1 MVKVV
6 AKPDEESRTGA
17 GPNAVESLDDLAR
30 EGTQLQAGEAEQ
42 RQAVAVAH
50 EQSAERQQ
58 QVEQQAA
65 ANEIAALLGLVRDM
79 AAPLVED
86 AGYLKAGQTKAI
98 WTDVHL
104 QRTSVPLIVV
114 MERHGMELGD
124 LMEKAGPYVMLV
136 AGLALPGVAT
146 IKAVRENKAA
156 RQAEKTEPAP
166 DGQQQPA

>member
-6 AKPDEESRTGA
+6 AQPDPRTGA
-17 GPNAVESLDDLAR
+17 GPDAVESLDDLAR
-30 EGTQLQAGEAEQ
+30 EGAQLQAREIEQ
-42 RQAVAVAH
+42 RQAVAVSQ
-50 EQSAERQQ
+50 EQAAERQQ
-58 QVEQQAA
+58 LAEQTAA

-86 AGYLKAGQTKAI
+86 AGYLKPGQTKAI
-98 WTDVHL
+98 WTDAHL
-104 QRTSVPLIVV
+104 QRISVPLIVV

-156 RQAEKTEPAP
+156 RAAEPLPAA
-166 DGQQQPA
+166 DGQQQPT